1 MYSVQTRTLSPAQNV
16 PWPRPKADHPPLSW
30 TEEAITPDQFF
41 RFATNTPVVW
51 GGARRLLVAVL
62 FNAVNT
68 LFRYRHDHTKH
79 GRRLL
84 QETVDWFRSAD
95 RQWLYSFENIC
106 IHLNLDADDLRHGL
120 KRFSDPTVVPLAPIL
135 RARGKSDRTHYPRTV
150 RHAENDGRN
159 GQGVSLVGRTRR
171 NTSE

>member
-1 MYSVQTRTLSPAQNV
+1 MNSVQTRTLSTAQNAT
-16 PWPRPKADHPPLSW
+16 WPRPEAHHPPLSW
-30 TEEAITPDQFF
+30 AEEALTPDQFF
-41 RFATNTPVVW
+41 RFAAHPPAVW
-51 GGARRLLVAVL
+51 GGARQLLVAVL

-95 RQWLYSFENIC
+95 RQWLYSFESIC
-106 IHLNLDADDLRHGL
+106 LHLNLDADDLRRGL
-120 KRFSDPTVVPLAPIL
+120 KRFSDPAVVLSVPV
-135 RARGKSDRTHYPRTV
+135 RRVHGKNDRMLYPRTV
-150 RHAENDGRN
+150 GHEVNDGQN
-159 GQGVSLVGRTRR
+159 GRGASLVSRTRR